1 MPMRTSVPTFPLMV
15 LIAVLWVGSCPAQDK
30 DVERRVRGLLATI
43 NQGDTGGELLKAA
56 EAAEKE
62 LVKIGEPAVPQL
74 IKTVLTHPPGTDM
87 VGGVAEKIL
96 REIGKPAL
104 PALRAKWTDLTDEQ
118 RWLFMGVFEKHD
130 CEWVREYAWNCLSS
144 KGPARPLAWQFMLR
158 TKDKRAEEVYF
169 EALTTGGEEPEHI
182 RWQLIPGDT
191 PVYDEK
197 RENKFLLAMLDQDSW
212 VAQGKGNPPPPG
224 GVPPWWPD
232 GRSVVI
238 RPLGKRKVKE
248 AGPALLKVL
257 QEKGEGSGY
266 LAADII
272 PALVELEYTKAI
284 PELEKIAAHQH
295 KSTKPTDSHPHTSG
309 SCETIRKLA
318 DDAVKRLN
326 EWKR

>member
-1 MPMRTSVPTFPLMV
+1 MHASISPFALSV
-15 LIAVLWVGSCPAQDK
+15 LIAVLWVGDCPAQDK
-30 DVERRVRGLLATI
+30 DVEKRVKELLATI

-74 IKTVLTHPPGTDM
+74 IKAVLTHPPGTDA
-87 VGGVAEKIL
+87 VGEVAEKIL

-144 KGPARPLAWQFMLR
+144 KGAARSLAWQFMLR

-169 EALTTGGEEPEHI
+169 EALTTGGEEPDHI
-182 RWQLIPGDT
+182 RWGLIPGDT

-197 RENKFLLAMLDQDSW
+197 RENKFLLAMLDPNSW
-212 VAQGKGNPPPPG
+212 VAQGKGRPPIPS
-224 GVPPWWPD
+224 GVPAWWPD
-232 GRSVVI
+232 GRGDVAHS
-238 RPLGKRKVKE
+238 LGKRKVKD

-257 QEKGEGSGY
+257 QERGEGSGY
-266 LAADII
+266 FAADII
-272 PALVELEYTKAI
+272 PALVEMGYTKAI
-284 PELEKIAAHQH
+284 PELEKIAAYRPE
-295 KSTKPTDSHPHTSG
+295 SSKPTDSHPFTDG
-309 SCETIRKLA
+309 SYESIRELA
-318 DDAVKRLN
+318 SDAVKRLN
-326 EWKR
+326 DAKR